1 MCHGRSWSFFGRATV
16 RFVRARDLHGAWTAN
31 LPMPELEAA
40 APLLRVVLRLLCAV
54 LLGGLIGWDRERREK
69 PAGLRTHMMVT
80 LGSAAFVL
88 LALDVTSEVTSRY
101 GSNMVDPTRVLQ
113 GVVGGIGF
121 LGAGCIIQSR
131 GHVKGV
137 TTAAS
142 LWVAGALGAAC
153 GMGAHVLAAVTA
165 GLALVILSVI
175 GRFERQTPKPAD
187 PHVDTP
193 AERPSKLALRNP
205 PPA

>member
-1 MCHGRSWSFFGRATV
+1 
-16 RFVRARDLHGAWTAN
+16 
-31 LPMPELEAA
+31 MPELDAA
-40 APLLRVVLRLLCAV
+40 APILRIVLRLLCAV

-88 LALDVTSEVTSRY
+88 LALDITSEISNRY
-101 GSNMVDPTRVLQ
+101 GSNSVDPTRVLQ

-175 GRFERQTPKPAD
+175 GRFEPQTLKPD
-187 PHVDTP
+187 EQLGEPRTGK
-193 AERPSKLALRNP
+193 PSKLTLRNP
-205 PPA
+205 PAA

>member
-1 MCHGRSWSFFGRATV
+1 
-16 RFVRARDLHGAWTAN
+16 
-31 LPMPELEAA
+31 MPELETVT
-40 APLLRVVLRLLCAV
+40 PLLRVVLRLLCAV

-88 LALDVTSEVTSRY
+88 LAIDAATRY
-101 GSNMVDPTRVLQ
+101 GSNTVDPTRVLQ

-142 LWVAGALGAAC
+142 LWLDGALGAAC
-153 GMGAHVLAAVTA
+153 GMGAYVLAAVAA

-175 GRFERQTPKPAD
+175 GRLEPHDQKPVETNGEPRTRQ
-187 PHVDTP
+187 
-193 AERPSKLALRNP
+193 PSKVIVRNP
-205 PPA
+205 PAV

>member
-1 MCHGRSWSFFGRATV
+1 
-16 RFVRARDLHGAWTAN
+16 
-31 LPMPELEAA
+31 MPELEAA

-88 LALDVTSEVTSRY
+88 LALDITSELSFRP
-101 GSNMVDPTRVLQ
+101 GANLVDPTRVLQ

-165 GLALVILSVI
+165 ALALVILSVI
-175 GRFERQTPKPAD
+175 GRFEPQTPKHEEANEHP
-187 PHVDTP
+187 PP
-193 AERPSKLALRNP
+193 GQPSKLALRNP

>member
-1 MCHGRSWSFFGRATV
+1 MQ
-16 RFVRARDLHGAWTAN
+16 
-31 LPMPELEAA
+31 ELEATI
-40 APLLRVVLRLLCAV
+40 PLFRVCMRLLCAV

-88 LALDVTSEVTSRY
+88 LAFEVAAEVSSRY
-101 GSNMVDPTRVLQ
+101 GAEGLDPTRVLQ

-121 LGAGCIIQSR
+121 LGAGSIIQSR

-142 LWVAGALGAAC
+142 VWVSGALGAAC
-153 GMGAHVLAAVTA
+153 GMGAYLLAVVTA
-165 GLALVILSVI
+165 GLALVILTVV
-175 GRFERQTPKPAD
+175 GRLEPQGRNHVEPDPEAHSERA
-187 PHVDTP
+187 H
-193 AERPSKLALRNP
+193 KLALRHP